1 MPISIY
7 DASVPVF
14 RQMLECQIGFLHK
27 AAAHAESKNIDPMYI
42 AGARLSRNSH
52 AYGQHV
58 RSMCLIANQAMAQL
72 GGEGMSK
79 PQPTERGFPALKVCV
94 ADSLAITNKL
104 KPEKFET
111 AESKMLSIGL
121 SNSGAGEVT
130 AQELLLHFVM
140 PNFFAHAVLAYETL
154 VHCGVGVSMNEY
166 SFPPVA

>member
-7 DASVPVF
+7 DVSVPVF
-14 RQMLECQIGFLHK
+14 RQMLECQIRFLHK

-79 PQPTERGFPALKVCV
+79 PQPTERGFPA
-94 ADSLAITNKL
+94 ITNKL

-140 PNFFAHAVLAYETL
+140 PNFLPMRCWPMRHWFTAASA
-154 VHCGVGVSMNEY
+154 
-166 SFPPVA
+166 